1 MNTKY
6 EWGIL
11 YERTASGCFYKIYC
25 QLKNYQGLCLFYIW
39 DLDIYKCFYFKT
51 KNTWENCVIST

>member
-11 YERTASGCFYKIYC
+11 YERTASGCFLQNI
-25 QLKNYQGLCLFYIW
+25 LS
-39 DLDIYKCFYFKT
+39 T
-51 KNTWENCVIST
+51 KKLSGIMFILYMRPRYL